1 MIKNN
6 IFNIVWNHLKTNWL
20 KLLPIS
26 FLGYFLPLM
35 VIVGV
40 AYYAFTTPINYGEGG
55 GVLVIVAFI
64 IFILILS
71 LVMMIFEG
79 ATIFVKA
86 KIRLCCINQILKTNN
101 ISKTN
106 FYLGSFLSSEEFI
119 YYGGNILCSFIFRI
133 MIHTQLQFN
142 SGLYPCLVLLATIL
156 CAILSFFSMFVPYFM
171 IDKTNFIDSFNLS
184 RKLVW
189 NNLKI
194 VFLSMLICNLINIF
208 LWSTVVGIIVAI
220 PLKILVT
227 TVLYSELTKTTN
239 ISSKSVG

>member
-1 MIKNN
+1 MIKN
-6 IFNIVWNHLKTNWL
+6 IFNIVWNRLKNNWL

-26 FLGYFLPLM
+26 FFGYFLPLM

-40 AYYAFTTPINYGEGG
+40 AYYAVTTPINYGEGG

-71 LVMMIFEG
+71 LVMMIFVG
-79 ATIFVKA
+79 TTIFVKA
-86 KIRLCCINQILKTNN
+86 KIRLCCINKILKTNN

-119 YYGGNILCSFIFRI
+119 YYGGNILCSFIDR
-133 MIHTQLQFN
+133 MLTQTSLQAYTVLF
-142 SGLYPCLVLLATIL
+142 PCLILLTTIL

-194 VFLSMLICNLINIF
+194 VFLSMLICNFINIF

>member
-1 MIKNN
+1 MIGN
-6 IFNIVWNHLKTNWL
+6 IFNIVWNQLKTNWL

-26 FLGYFLPLM
+26 FLGYFLPLIIIIA
-35 VIVGV
+35 VV
-40 AYYAFTTPINYGEGG
+40 YYAVTTPIDYGG
-55 GVLVIVAFI
+55 GGGELVIVAFI

-71 LVMMIFEG
+71 FVMMIFVG

-86 KIRLCCINQILKTNN
+86 KIRLCCINQILNNDN
-101 ISKTN
+101 ISKN
-106 FYLGSFLSSEEFI
+106 KFYLGSFLSSEEFI

-133 MIHTQLQFN
+133 LIHTQLQFN

-227 TVLYSELTKTTN
+227 TVLYSELTKITELQ
-239 ISSKSVG
+239 